1 MVDTQTNVVV
11 QTPRQDLGTGLSTQ
25 GNANII
31 PQMPGEGYKL
41 IDKIIDPNAL
51 YLDKLTT
58 FLYSAHLVKTP
69 MIDPDSPVPGYKL
82 IRIGGKNWKPNM
94 NQIGYS
100 TTTSEVLMVL
110 SEDGSVT
117 RFPDDF
123 KLNFYA
129 ARQTMAI
136 INMMG
141 TNREEWEFTNYSIIY
156 PFGLTLFKAIVA
168 TLSRSIAQPGKMTLM
183 DKLIHPLLWG
193 TQNQNN
199 QQLPRGKYFNL

>member
-1 MVDTQTNVVV
+1 MVESQTNVLV
-11 QTPRQDLGTGLSTQ
+11 QAPPRQDNSLPTM
-25 GNANII
+25 GNANLI

-58 FLYSAHLVKTP
+58 FLYSAHLVKSP
-69 MIDPDSPVPGYKL
+69 IIDPESPVPGFKL
-82 IRIGGKNWKPNM
+82 IKIGGKNWKPNM
-94 NQIGYS
+94 NQVGYA
-100 TTTSEVLMVL
+100 TTTSEVLMAL

-123 KLNFYA
+123 KLQFFA

-141 TNREEWEFTNYSIIY
+141 TNREDWEFTNYSIIY
-156 PFGLTLFKAIVA
+156 PFGLTLWKAIVA
-168 TLSRSIAQPGKMTLM
+168 TLSRSRAEQGKMTLM

-193 TQNQNN
+193 TQNPMNPQM
-199 QQLPRGKYFNL
+199 PRNKWFNI